1 MLLARKFEHQSEG
14 ERGLYAMA
22 GGGGGVGVVR
32 FFFFEAMRILF
43 PDYHPGR
50 NGEYGSV

>member
-22 GGGGGVGVVR
+22 GGGGWLD
-32 FFFFEAMRILF
+32 FFSSRQ
-43 PDYHPGR
+43 
-50 NGEYGSV
+50 

>member
-22 GGGGGVGVVR
+22 GGGWLD
-32 FFFFEAMRILF
+32 FFSSRQ
-43 PDYHPGR
+43 
-50 NGEYGSV
+50 

>member
-22 GGGGGVGVVR
+22 GGGVVR